1 MKPNESGNVS
11 FDYAAL
17 LKTAVNAKL
26 EPALMADE
34 QKRPLFLLLKEYG
47 IRGLD
52 AVDFLA
58 KLATV
63 LQPFQKGENGK

>member
-1 MKPNESGNVS
+1 MKPGESGNVS

-47 IRGLD
+47 IRGVD
-52 AVDFLA
+52 AVEFLA

-63 LQPFQKGENGK
+63 TQQIQPGGDGK